1 MESSRIK
8 TLKVAIIILLNIVML
23 GLVSQAINQGR
34 VRAAENDFSQEAA
47 QVYPA
52 RLDRG

>member
-23 GLVSQAINQGR
+23 GLSLIHI
-34 VRAAENDFSQEAA
+34 
-47 QVYPA
+47 
-52 RLDRG
+52 